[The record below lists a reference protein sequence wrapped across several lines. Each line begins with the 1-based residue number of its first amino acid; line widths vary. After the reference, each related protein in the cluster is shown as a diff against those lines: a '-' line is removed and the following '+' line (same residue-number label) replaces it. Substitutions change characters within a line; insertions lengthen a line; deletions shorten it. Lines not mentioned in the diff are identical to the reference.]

1 MVLTD
6 SKTKKVFIFLLA
18 IAAFSCKDKKEVEP
32 TASFLLSNNDV
43 KNWQVVSYMV
53 DGEVKEDTCIGD
65 DILKFKLN
73 ADLVGG
79 RSKRTIVKSEGFV
92 RCDVATDILAEGY
105 WFLSND
111 NETLY
116 LTSSSSY
123 YNITE
128 EYKIL
133 NLTSDRLHIRKIDY
147 FDDRVIYGIQV
158 PVIEIIYE
166 RR

>member
-1 MVLTD
+1 M
-6 SKTKKVFIFLLA
+6 KKVFIFLLA
-18 IAAFSCKDKKEVEP
+18 IAVFGCKDKKEVAP

-43 KNWQVVSYMV
+43 KSWQVISYKV
-53 DGEVKEDTCIGD
+53 DGEIKDDTCIGD
-65 DILKFKLN
+65 DILEFKLN
-73 ADLVGG
+73 TELVGG

-92 RCDVATDILAEGY
+92 RCDVSTDILAEGY

-133 NLTSDRLHIRKIDY
+133 ELTSDRLHIRKIDY
-147 FDDRVIYGIQV
+147 SDDRVIYGIQV